1 MLHRLRLHTGQKSNL
16 IHRLLLS
23 TEVQSDILHN
33 QTDHTNSRL
42 QLQPT
47 DREVST
53 KIHTVSVSADP
64 RPRPRPRPPRFSIAD
79 GVFLRLLLDSRLG
92 ATGGSIPWTSSSS
105 SMTGAHR
112 QGRAVAHAGR
122 CSACAQC
129 RAQGGRV
136 AGPRV
141 NRAVRA
147 SVARCAGA
155 AACAVRCA
163 GTGAEGL

>member
-33 QTDHTNSRL
+33 QTNHTNSRL
-42 QLQPT
+42 QLQHT

-64 RPRPRPRPPRFSIAD
+64 RPRLRPRPRPPRFPIAD

-105 SMTGAHR
+105 SMNSAHR
-112 QGRAVAHAGR
+112 AAVFGVCAAGR
-122 CSACAQC
+122 
-129 RAQGGRV
+129 QGGGMPANMSPWSGYLSR
-136 AGPRV
+136 RIYE
-141 NRAVRA
+141 
-147 SVARCAGA
+147 
-155 AACAVRCA
+155 
-163 GTGAEGL
+163 TGYHQ